1 MERVTVTELL
11 SKRNAKALT
20 EEDIED
26 LWYDWFCKDSAL
38 VNKGKGLLAR
48 LAKLNKVNNNKFNP
62 DRTYVFFKNN
72 CPCRGRLYDDFRICD
87 IETGDVIWTVVPK
100 SGFDS
105 NYGEAELW
113 GAVNDFK
120 EAVVRGSWNDVVN
133 YFKS

>member
-26 LWYDWFCKDSAL
+26 LWYDWFCKDAAL

-100 SGFDS
+100 SGFNA